1 MDGLSILVNIQIST
15 PGAPF
20 VRGNRLFKVEG
31 GLKVERKFLTFASLC
46 FYSKEVENLR
56 EENAKLQEQLEMY
69 DLRKEQMHMQ
79 VCTPICWFEESW
91 SVLPISPRDIRNN
104 NNNNS
109 NLLYP
114 KQNIIVI
121 LQVVKLIN

>member
-1 MDGLSILVNIQIST
+1 M
-15 PGAPF
+15 
-20 VRGNRLFKVEG
+20 
-31 GLKVERKFLTFASLC
+31 
-46 FYSKEVENLR
+46 ENLR

-91 SVLPISPRDIRNN
+91 SVLPISPRDMRNNNNNN

-114 KQNIIVI
+114 KQNIVVI
-121 LQVVKLIN
+121 YELLNILVN